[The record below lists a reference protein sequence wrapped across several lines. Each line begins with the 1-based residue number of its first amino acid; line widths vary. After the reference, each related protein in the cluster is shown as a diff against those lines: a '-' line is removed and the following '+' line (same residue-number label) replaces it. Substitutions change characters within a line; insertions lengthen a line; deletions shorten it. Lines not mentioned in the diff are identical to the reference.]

1 MTYTCRP
8 MCSAADAHFGID
20 SIIKFKLRLGNV
32 TNVSETIRKPPLVKA
47 KTASGKHKKIR
58 RRTIFVMAD
67 RIISPGNVARGFGM
81 TWHWIR
87 QCNVACGSGIMSL
100 HSLGGSTLQ
109 YGTWL
114 WDDMSLNSLYDSTL
128 QCYTSHVALELFNW
142 IRQVAAPCNVAL
154 GSGIMSLNSPGG
166 STLQCDSRLRDD
178 MLAISLLHSTKR
190 PPY

>member
-67 RIISPGNVARGFGM
+67 RIISPGNVARGFGVWNDM
-81 TWHWIR
+81 T
-87 QCNVACGSGIMSL
+87 
-100 HSLGGSTLQ
+100 
-109 YGTWL
+109 
-114 WDDMSLNSLYDSTL
+114 
-128 QCYTSHVALELFNW
+128 
-142 IRQVAAPCNVAL
+142 
-154 GSGIMSLNSPGG
+154 LNSPVQCGM
-166 STLQCDSRLRDD
+166 TLG
-178 MLAISLLHSTKR
+178 
-190 PPY
+190 

>member
-1 MTYTCRP
+1 MY
-8 MCSAADAHFGID
+8 
-20 SIIKFKLRLGNV
+20 
-32 TNVSETIRKPPLVKA
+32 
-47 KTASGKHKKIR
+47 R
-58 RRTIFVMAD
+58 RRYESRRSSKPKLHQENTKKYGEELFSSW
-67 RIISPGNVARGFGM
+67 RIELFHPAMWHVALEFGM